1 MKGILAAVLACAA
14 LPTAPVGA
22 HHSHGNYVSTFM
34 DIEGVVKQVHLL
46 NPHSWVYLEV
56 KNASGQPQTWALEA
70 TNVIGLQR
78 IGVTREGGELIFRVS
93 DTGIGI
99 GPDELQHIFA
109 EFRQVDATVTRE
121 YGGTGLGLSIS
132 KKFIEMHG
140 GHIGVESKAGEGS
153 TFFFSV
159 PLRVG
164 EPSPWTS
171 EPSSP

>member
-78 IGVTREGGELIFRVS
+78 IGVTREYL
-93 DTGIGI
+93 
-99 GPDELQHIFA
+99 
-109 EFRQVDATVTRE
+109 
-121 YGGTGLGLSIS
+121 
-132 KKFIEMHG
+132 
-140 GHIGVESKAGEGS
+140 KAGD
-153 TFFFSV
+153 TIKARCH
-159 PLRVG
+159 PLRDGSRGCLLGFLKARDGSVKDWDG
-164 EPSPWTS
+164 GGAPAPADF
-171 EPSSP
+171 